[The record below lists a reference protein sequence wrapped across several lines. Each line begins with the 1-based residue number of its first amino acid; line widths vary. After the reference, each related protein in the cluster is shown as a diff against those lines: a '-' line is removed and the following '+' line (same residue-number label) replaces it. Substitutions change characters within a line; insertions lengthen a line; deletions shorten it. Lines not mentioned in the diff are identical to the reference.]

1 MLKTI
6 RIFFLFIFLISCQSK
21 NIIDEYSAG
30 ETKNHGKYVDNYDK
44 YIYHNEIIAFSVEF
58 DYNWEIKID
67 YDKFNSFEKKFADYI
82 TTDYG
87 EVLFVGYNDLKKIGV
102 RCVAENLDISN
113 EQYLKDVKNNLS
125 KETTSYKIEVVSE
138 KKTDFKNYAA
148 LNFIYTAKISHN
160 NLFYFDTI
168 FFRNGKYNIKLD
180 FWMNK
185 DFSETN
191 KEEILKIYDSLEF
204 QNIYDDVTS
213 DQSDD
218 ATTTKTEERSD
229 E

>member
-6 RIFFLFIFLISCQSK
+6 RIFFIYIFLISCQSK
-21 NIIDEYSAG
+21 NIIDEYSAK
-30 ETKNHGKYVDNYDK
+30 ETLNYGKYVDSYDK
-44 YIYHNEIIAFSVEF
+44 YVYSNEIVAFSIEF
-58 DYNWEIKID
+58 DYNWEIKTD
-67 YDKFNSFEKKFADYI
+67 YDKFNSFEKKYADYI

-102 RCVAENLDISN
+102 RCVAENIDISN

-125 KETTSYKIEVVSE
+125 KETAAYKIEVVSE
-138 KKTDFKNYAA
+138 KKTDFKNYTA
-148 LNFIYTAKISHN
+148 LNFVYAAKISAN
-160 NLFYFDTI
+160 NAFYFDSI
-168 FFRNGKYNIKLD
+168 LFKNGKYNIKLD
-180 FWMNK
+180 FWTNK
-185 DFSETN
+185 NSYETN

-204 QNIYDDVTS
+204 QNVYDDVTA

-218 ATTTKTEERSD
+218 ATPSKTEERTN